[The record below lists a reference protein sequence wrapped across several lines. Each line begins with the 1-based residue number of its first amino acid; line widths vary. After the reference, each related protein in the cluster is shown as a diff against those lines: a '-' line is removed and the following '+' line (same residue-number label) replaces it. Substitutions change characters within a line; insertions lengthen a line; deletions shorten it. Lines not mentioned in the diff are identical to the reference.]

1 MFLDGGQILF
11 VYDYLKVVVMSTRR
25 SNREGMGEDEFFDT
39 PRPSGGY
46 LDSVRSR
53 LRGAFSAVRPNYGS
67 PALAD
72 AREEDPL
79 DMAAGRSS
87 DEDEE
92 ERGARGQPMPPARP
106 RPRSSGYAKPPRF
119 DGVTISWDEFI
130 MQFET
135 CAAINGWREPE
146 IGQHLFVSL
155 EGEARS
161 YVVGLRLPRL
171 DYRILVQRLESWFGS
186 VDRKES
192 FRSKLQGRRRNPGEA
207 ATSYASE
214 IGCLVARAF
223 PGYPEDILRELTLKA
238 LLDGL
243 PEGDLK
249 HEIQMHNPQTVEV
262 AVRLIERF
270 ENSSKKVRPQVR
282 MVGEESA
289 VAGGDL
295 RVLMVQILE
304 MLKRMEPGSRGKKTV
319 VCFKCGEEGHYKFQC
334 PTLQKQGN

>member
-214 IGCLVARAF
+214 IGCLVARAS

-249 HEIQMHNPQTVEV
+249 HEIQIEV

>member
-72 AREEDPL
+72 AREEVPL

-92 ERGARGQPMPPARP
+92 ECGARGQPMPPARP

-130 MQFET
+130 MHQ
-135 CAAINGWREPE
+135 W
-146 IGQHLFVSL
+146 L
-155 EGEARS
+155 EGARDWTAP
-161 YVVGLRLPRL
+161 VCK
-171 DYRILVQRLESWFGS
+171 FG
-186 VDRKES
+186 RGGKE
-192 FRSKLQGRRRNPGEA
+192 LCGR
-207 ATSYASE
+207 SE
-214 IGCLVARAF
+214 IAPFGLSYS
-223 PGYPEDILRELTLKA
+223 GSKA
-238 LLDGL
+238 
-243 PEGDLK
+243 
-249 HEIQMHNPQTVEV
+249 
-262 AVRLIERF
+262 
-270 ENSSKKVRPQVR
+270 
-282 MVGEESA
+282 
-289 VAGGDL
+289 
-295 RVLMVQILE
+295 
-304 MLKRMEPGSRGKKTV
+304 
-319 VCFKCGEEGHYKFQC
+319 
-334 PTLQKQGN
+334 